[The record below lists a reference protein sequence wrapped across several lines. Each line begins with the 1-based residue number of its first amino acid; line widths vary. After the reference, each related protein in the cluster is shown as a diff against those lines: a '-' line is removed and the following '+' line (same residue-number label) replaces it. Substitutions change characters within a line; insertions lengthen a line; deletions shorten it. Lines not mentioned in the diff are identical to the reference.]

1 MGVIPVFSGNPR
13 QKHQFIV
20 RVDGFD
26 AAWFE
31 EATIP
36 SVELEVDEF
45 NPAGS
50 VRPTKFAGRAKF
62 EDLSLKKG
70 MPSDEA
76 DLVAWSWLT
85 SANNT
90 ESGELGDPAAYK
102 KDIEIAHVSR
112 VGAPIQTWTL
122 IGAWIKKIEWGDNS
136 GGSSEHVVE
145 TLTLSVDDVRNS

>member
-1 MGVIPVFSGNPR
+1 MGVIPVFPGNPR
-13 QKHQFIV
+13 QKHQFVV

-36 SVELEVDEF
+36 GVEVETDEF

-62 EDLSLKKG
+62 DDATLKKG
-70 MPSDEA
+70 MPSDGA
-76 DLVAWSWLT
+76 DLAAWTWLT
-85 SANNT
+85 AAVNT
-90 ESGELGDPAAYK
+90 EAGELGDPETYK
-102 KDIEIAHVSR
+102 KDIEIAHVDR
-112 VGAPIQTWTL
+112 VGSPVQTWTL
-122 IGAWIKKIEWGDNS
+122 KGAFVKKIDWGDNS

-145 TLTLSVDDVRNS
+145 TLALSVDDVKIS